1 MNKNLKEIEYL
12 AIIKAIL
19 KKEYPKRMSKNFSDR
34 IMTTIYST
42 HGSIYNNRNIFTYGL
57 RIASVFI
64 FATITLLA
72 LENITT
78 DQIQYTKSTITNN
91 SSTPSKNVI
100 NNTECKDLSN
110 NKPLKNKE
118 IVKCK

>member
-42 HGSIYNNRNIFTYGL
+42 HGSIYNNRNIYPF
-57 RIASVFI
+57 
-64 FATITLLA
+64 
-72 LENITT
+72 
-78 DQIQYTKSTITNN
+78 
-91 SSTPSKNVI
+91 
-100 NNTECKDLSN
+100 
-110 NKPLKNKE
+110 
-118 IVKCK
+118 